1 TVRIVRAPN
10 EIDSGW
16 RLSGDANAGDRC
28 LTSVRYPSRTSTA
41 GEPTCVTTGVDHEH
55 PVIESPGSHRPGRVA
70 RLTVANQQA
79 TVTVRT
85 HSYAGCG
92 QSCNRLIACCGVP
105 SRSREDCRGFTG
117 QHTATAQTGGETL

>member
-1 TVRIVRAPN
+1 LGRAPQDT
-10 EIDSGW
+10 DS
-16 RLSGDANAGDRC
+16 RSRPVVAANAGERC
-28 LTSVRYPSRTSTA
+28 LASVRYPSSTSPA
-41 GEPTCVTTGVDHEH
+41 GEPTCVTAGVDHEH

-105 SRSREDCRGFTG
+105 SRSREDCRGLTG
-117 QHTATAQTGGETL
+117 QHTATAQTGVETL